1 MARGRCSRYDF
12 GPLRGYGDMTTST
25 LGDRFAAN
33 AAGIAATT
41 VTGTWLA
48 ALLLGF
54 DWWLAFMLFGYI
66 VIVPVVAMLFD
77 EDDEDGE
84 ETDEDGVERA
94 RSNARVERDD
104 QDDASA
110 ALARLR
116 TRYANGELTDEQFE
130 RKLDRLLETETLD
143 DARGWAERNRVDGDA
158 ATHADGEP
166 EPEREQERER

>member
-1 MARGRCSRYDF
+1 
-12 GPLRGYGDMTTST
+12 MTSST
-25 LGDRFAAN
+25 LGERFAAN

-48 ALLLGF
+48 ALMLGF
-54 DWWLAFMLFGYI
+54 DWWLGFMLFGYI

-77 EDDEDGE
+77 EDDEAGE
-84 ETDEDGVERA
+84 GTDEDGAERA
-94 RSNARVERDD
+94 RSNARTEHDG
-104 QDDASA
+104 QDDASV

-116 TRYANGELTDEQFE
+116 TRYANGELTDEEFE

-143 DARGWAERNRVDGDA
+143 DARGWAERNRAGGDA

-166 EPEREQERER
+166 EREQERER

>member
-1 MARGRCSRYDF
+1 MA
-12 GPLRGYGDMTTST
+12 TST
-25 LGDRFAAN
+25 LGERFAAN
-33 AAGIAATT
+33 ASGIAATT

-77 EDDEDGE
+77 EDDEAGE
-84 ETDEDGVERA
+84 GTDEDGAERA
-94 RSNARVERDD
+94 RSNSRIERDG
-104 QDDASA
+104 QDDASV

-116 TRYANGELTDEQFE
+116 TRYANGELTDEEFE

-143 DARGWAERNRVDGDA
+143 DARGWAERNRAGGDTA
-158 ATHADGEP
+158 IHADGEP
-166 EPEREQERER
+166 EQEREREQAQERER

>member
-1 MARGRCSRYDF
+1 MAS
-12 GPLRGYGDMTTST
+12 ST
-25 LGDRFAAN
+25 LAERFAAN

-77 EDDEDGE
+77 EDDESGE
-84 ETDEDGVERA
+84 ETDENGSERA
-94 RSNARVERDD
+94 QSRSRTERDD
-104 QDDASA
+104 DDDASD

-130 RKLDRLLETETLD
+130 RKLSTSQSRLVRTS
-143 DARGWAERNRVDGDA
+143 AC
-158 ATHADGEP
+158 
-166 EPEREQERER
+166 